1 MKTPIQTHTDA
12 RTWLEKLSDI
22 LLREPQDRE
31 QLVNLLRDAENRQ
44 LMDADALS
52 MIEGVLNVSD
62 LQARDIMIPRSQ
74 MTTISDTASIDEFL
88 PTIIETAHSRFPV
101 LNDDNKVVGIIHAK
115 DLLQYSVD
123 TKKEFNIRN
132 ILRPANVTPESK
144 RLDKLL
150 KDFRVTRNHMAV
162 VVDEYGE
169 LAGIITI
176 EDIIEQIVGEI
187 EDEFD
192 VNDNVYIKQRDD
204 NDFIVKAITPI
215 EDFNAHFSTGFSENE
230 ADTIGGHVLA
240 QMGHIPK
247 RDETLTV
254 ANLTFTVVN
263 ADTRHI
269 RLLHVSKITD

>member
-263 ADTRHI
+263 ADTC
-269 RLLHVSKITD
+269 LLYTSPSPRDS